1 MAWDTEGTR
10 RRLKEAATAEFAEH
24 GPDGTTMAR
33 IAERAGINKERLY
46 KYFGDKQ
53 ALFETVLTDELDK
66 LAASVA
72 PVPSGFEEIGEFA
85 GRTFDYQAA
94 HPQLVRLLLWEG
106 LSGGVADEAN
116 RMTHYEKK
124 VQAYAAA
131 QREGVLD
138 DELSPEHLVF
148 MIIGLAAWWI
158 SAPQL
163 ARMLT
168 GLDDSDPA
176 EHARR
181 RASVVSAADARIRC
195 TCAPSSS
202 RASRSEATEMAT
214 NSSPISAPAT
224 PAEAMKKP
232 VTLSGT
238 TRRFCQARRR

>member
-24 GPDGTTMAR
+24 GPDGTTMAA

-72 PVPSGFEEIGEFA
+72 PIPGFEEIGEFA
-85 GRTFDYQAA
+85 GRTFDYHAA

-106 LSGGVADEAN
+106 LAGVPVADAAN
-116 RMTHYEKK
+116 RTAHYKDK
-124 VQAYAAA
+124 AQAYAAA
-131 QREGVLD
+131 QRAGVLD
-138 DELSPEHLVF
+138 GDVDPEHLVF
-148 MIIGLAAWWI
+148 MIIGLAAWWAA
-158 SAPQL
+158 APQV

-168 GLDDSDPA
+168 GADDSDPA

-181 RASVVSAADARIRC
+181 RASVIRAAERLARPHR
-195 TCAPSSS
+195 
-202 RASRSEATEMAT
+202 
-214 NSSPISAPAT
+214 
-224 PAEAMKKP
+224 
-232 VTLSGT
+232 
-238 TRRFCQARRR
+238 

>member
-10 RRLKEAATAEFAEH
+10 RRLKDAATAEFAEH
-24 GPDGTTMAR
+24 GPDGTTMAA

-72 PVPSGFEEIGEFA
+72 PTPAGFEDIGEFA

-106 LSGGVADEAN
+106 LSGRPVADEAN
-116 RMTHYEKK
+116 RTAHYKDK
-124 VQAYAAA
+124 VRAYAAA
-131 QREGVLD
+131 QAAGVLD
-138 DELSPEHLVF
+138 GDLDPEHLVF
-148 MIIGLAAWWI
+148 MIIGLAAWWV

-163 ARMLT
+163 ALMLT
-168 GLDDSDPA
+168 GADDSDPA

-181 RASVVSAADARIRC
+181 RASVVRAAERLAR
-195 TCAPSSS
+195 P
-202 RASRSEATEMAT
+202 
-214 NSSPISAPAT
+214 
-224 PAEAMKKP
+224 
-232 VTLSGT
+232 
-238 TRRFCQARRR
+238 RR

>member
-33 IAERAGINKERLY
+33 IAGSAGINKERLY

-53 ALFETVLTDELDK
+53 SLFETVITDELDK

-94 HPQLVRLLLWEG
+94 NPQLVRLLLWEG
-106 LSGGVADEAN
+106 LSGQVADEAN
-116 RMTHYEKK
+116 RTAHYKRK
-124 VQAYAAA
+124 ALAYGTA
-131 QREGVLD
+131 QRDGILADDLD
-138 DELSPEHLVF
+138 ADHLVF
-148 MIIGLAAWWI
+148 FIIGLAAWWI

-168 GLDDSDPA
+168 GIDDNDPA

-181 RASVVSAADARIRC
+181 RASVVRAAERLAR
-195 TCAPSSS
+195 P
-202 RASRSEATEMAT
+202 
-214 NSSPISAPAT
+214 
-224 PAEAMKKP
+224 
-232 VTLSGT
+232 
-238 TRRFCQARRR
+238 Q

>member
-24 GPDGTTMAR
+24 GPDGTTMAA

-72 PVPSGFEEIGEFA
+72 PTPAGFEDIGEFA

-106 LSGGVADEAN
+106 LSGRPVADEAN
-116 RMTHYEKK
+116 RTAHYKDK
-124 VQAYAAA
+124 VRAYAAA
-131 QREGVLD
+131 QAAGVLD
-138 DELSPEHLVF
+138 GDLDPEHLVF
-148 MIIGLAAWWI
+148 MIIGLAAWWV

-163 ARMLT
+163 ALMLT

-181 RASVVSAADARIRC
+181 RASVVRAAERLARPPR
-195 TCAPSSS
+195 
-202 RASRSEATEMAT
+202 
-214 NSSPISAPAT
+214 
-224 PAEAMKKP
+224 
-232 VTLSGT
+232 
-238 TRRFCQARRR
+238 

>member
-1 MAWDTEGTR
+1 
-10 RRLKEAATAEFAEH
+10 
-24 GPDGTTMAR
+24 MAR

-106 LSGGVADEAN
+106 LSGGAVADEEN
-116 RMTHYEKK
+116 RTAHYKK
-124 VQAYAAA
+124 KARAYAAA

-148 MIIGLAAWWI
+148 IIIGLAAWWI

-168 GLDDSDPA
+168 GADDSDPD
-176 EHARR
+176 EHTRR
-181 RASVVSAADARIRC
+181 RASVVRAAERLAR
-195 TCAPSSS
+195 P
-202 RASRSEATEMAT
+202 
-214 NSSPISAPAT
+214 
-224 PAEAMKKP
+224 
-232 VTLSGT
+232 
-238 TRRFCQARRR
+238 RR

>member
-33 IAERAGINKERLY
+33 IAGRAGINKERLY

-53 ALFETVLTDELDK
+53 ALFETVLTAELEK
-66 LAASVA
+66 LAASVELPA
-72 PVPSGFEEIGEFA
+72 GGLEDIGEFA
-85 GRTFDYQAA
+85 GRTFDYHAA

-106 LSGGVADEAN
+106 LAGGPVADEAA
-116 RMTHYEKK
+116 RTAHYKK
-124 VQAYAAA
+124 KAQAYAAA

-148 MIIGLAAWWI
+148 MIIGLAAWWV

-168 GLDDSDPA
+168 DADDSDPA

-181 RASVVSAADARIRC
+181 RASVVQAAERLAR
-195 TCAPSSS
+195 P
-202 RASRSEATEMAT
+202 
-214 NSSPISAPAT
+214 
-224 PAEAMKKP
+224 
-232 VTLSGT
+232 
-238 TRRFCQARRR
+238 RR

>member
-10 RRLKEAATAEFAEH
+10 RRLKDAATAEFAEH
-24 GPDGTTMAR
+24 GPDGTTMAA

-72 PVPSGFEEIGEFA
+72 PTPAGFEDIGEFA

-106 LSGGVADEAN
+106 LSGRPVADEAN
-116 RMTHYEKK
+116 RTAHYKDK
-124 VQAYAAA
+124 ARAYAAA
-131 QREGVLD
+131 QAGGVLD
-138 DELSPEHLVF
+138 GDLDPDHLVF
-148 MIIGLAAWWI
+148 MIIGLAAWWV

-163 ARMLT
+163 ALMLT
-168 GLDDSDPA
+168 GADDSDAA

-181 RASVVSAADARIRC
+181 RASVVRAAERLAR
-195 TCAPSSS
+195 PGKPG
-202 RASRSEATEMAT
+202 AS
-214 NSSPISAPAT
+214 
-224 PAEAMKKP
+224 
-232 VTLSGT
+232 
-238 TRRFCQARRR
+238 

>member
-116 RMTHYEKK
+116 RTAHYKK
-124 VQAYAAA
+124 KAQAYAAA

-138 DELSPEHLVF
+138 GELSPEHLVF
-148 MIIGLAAWWI
+148 MIIGLAAWWV

-168 GLDDSDPA
+168 GAGRQRPGRARPA
-176 EHARR
+176 PRQRGERR
-181 RASVVSAADARIRC
+181 GAAGPA
-195 TCAPSSS
+195 AP
-202 RASRSEATEMAT
+202 
-214 NSSPISAPAT
+214 
-224 PAEAMKKP
+224 
-232 VTLSGT
+232 LGT
-238 TRRFCQARRR
+238 GGAGQARPRLIGAEPRHLGKSYSDADQERPGPGLR

>member
-24 GPDGTTMAR
+24 GPDGTTMAA

-72 PVPSGFEEIGEFA
+72 PVPGFEEIGEFA
-85 GRTFDYQAA
+85 GRTFDYHAA

-106 LSGGVADEAN
+106 LAGVPVADAAN
-116 RMTHYEKK
+116 RTAHYKDK
-124 VQAYAAA
+124 AQAYAAA
-131 QREGVLD
+131 QRAGVLD
-138 DELSPEHLVF
+138 GDVDPEHLVF
-148 MIIGLAAWWI
+148 MIIGLAAWWAA
-158 SAPQL
+158 APQV

-168 GLDDSDPA
+168 GAGDSDPA

-181 RASVVSAADARIRC
+181 RASVIRAAERLARPPR
-195 TCAPSSS
+195 
-202 RASRSEATEMAT
+202 
-214 NSSPISAPAT
+214 
-224 PAEAMKKP
+224 
-232 VTLSGT
+232 
-238 TRRFCQARRR
+238 

>member
-1 MAWDTEGTR
+1 MPGMAWDTEGTR
-10 RRLKEAATAEFAEH
+10 RRLKEAAAAEFAEH

-53 ALFETVLTDELDK
+53 TLFETVLTDELDK

-106 LSGGVADEAN
+106 LSGGLA
-116 RMTHYEKK
+116 
-124 VQAYAAA
+124 
-131 QREGVLD
+131 

-148 MIIGLAAWWI
+148 MIIGLAAWWV
-158 SAPQL
+158 SAPQV

-168 GLDDSDPA
+168 GADDSDPA

-181 RASVVSAADARIRC
+181 RASVV
-195 TCAPSSS
+195 
-202 RASRSEATEMAT
+202 
-214 NSSPISAPAT
+214 
-224 PAEAMKKP
+224 
-232 VTLSGT
+232 
-238 TRRFCQARRR
+238 

>member
-10 RRLKEAATAEFAEH
+10 RRLKDAATAEFAEH
-24 GPDGTTMAR
+24 GPDGTTMAA

-72 PVPSGFEEIGEFA
+72 PTPAGFEDIGEFA

-106 LSGGVADEAN
+106 LSGRPVADEAN
-116 RMTHYEKK
+116 RTAHYKDK
-124 VQAYAAA
+124 ARAYAAA
-131 QREGVLD
+131 QAEGVLD
-138 DELSPEHLVF
+138 GDLDPEHLVF
-148 MIIGLAAWWI
+148 MIIGLAAWWV

-163 ARMLT
+163 ALMLT
-168 GLDDSDPA
+168 GADDSDPA

-181 RASVVSAADARIRC
+181 RASVVRAAERLAR
-195 TCAPSSS
+195 P
-202 RASRSEATEMAT
+202 
-214 NSSPISAPAT
+214 
-224 PAEAMKKP
+224 
-232 VTLSGT
+232 
-238 TRRFCQARRR
+238 RR